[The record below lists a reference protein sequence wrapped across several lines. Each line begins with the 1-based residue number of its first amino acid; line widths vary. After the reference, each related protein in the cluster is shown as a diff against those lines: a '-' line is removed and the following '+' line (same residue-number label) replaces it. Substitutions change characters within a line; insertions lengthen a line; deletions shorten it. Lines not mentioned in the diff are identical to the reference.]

1 MWYLT
6 RVGTFLS
13 WFLQNW
19 FSLLQASGII
29 GGLLFTAMSVRQA
42 TRARRVSDLL
52 TLTNMHR
59 DLWNEAHSRPDLSRV
74 FGLEADLVAQPIT
87 VAEERFLNEVIV
99 HFATGWQL
107 ARNGSLVTLDA
118 MQADVR
124 NFFSLPIPNAV
135 WRETKKR
142 RDPQFVRFV
151 EECLRVSDAASAVSP
166 S

>member
-1 MWYLT
+1 
-6 RVGTFLS
+6 
-13 WFLQNW
+13 
-19 FSLLQASGII
+19 
-29 GGLLFTAMSVRQA
+29 
-42 TRARRVSDLL
+42 
-52 TLTNMHR
+52 MHR

-74 FGLEADLVAQPIT
+74 FATEADLVAQPIT

-118 MQADVR
+118 MRADVR

-151 EECLRVSDAASAVSP
+151 EESLRVSDDASAVSP